1 MTSQSTAALDGRD
14 AVINE
19 AARRLYDAEI
29 ALHIARQTG
38 VGAWISAAYDRLH
51 EAVVAHNAALASAPL
66 PDSPELKPHPGRL
79 EPRTAFS
86 TQPAAA

>member
-1 MTSQSTAALDGRD
+1 MTSQATAAAD
-14 AVINE
+14 ARQATISE

-51 EAVVAHNAALASAPL
+51 EAVVAHNAAISPLSQPRQHPAQPELRGASA
-66 PDSPELKPHPGRL
+66 
-79 EPRTAFS
+79 
-86 TQPAAA
+86 AA

>member
-51 EAVVAHNAALASAPL
+51 EAVVAHNAAIATFPPSRQHPAEPELRRASA
-66 PDSPELKPHPGRL
+66 
-79 EPRTAFS
+79 
-86 TQPAAA
+86 AA